1 MARRS
6 IRLSTNILRTQ
17 LAVLLG
23 ALLVA
28 FGLALWQSHEL
39 LVHQFE
45 QRALA
50 IADTVTV
57 APGIAQAVLDGD
69 PGGIIQERAEAIRRS
84 TGALFVVV
92 TDDHGIRYSHPVPE
106 RIGERVSTDP
116 SAALSGKTVVNME
129 HGTLGLSARAKVPLR
144 TGTGRIVG
152 EVSVGIDAEEIAAS
166 LWRLAPSIALYSGIA
181 LAVGVVGSL
190 ILARRLKRQTFGL
203 ELNEIAALL
212 QEREAMLHGIAEGV
226 VGLDP
231 NDRVALI
238 NDEARRLLGV
248 EATPSGRGVDRLVPP
263 GRIRDI
269 LTGAIAGADLVALTD
284 EHCLVMNRMPVSMQ
298 GRDLGHVV
306 TISDRT
312 EQEGLLRELDSVR
325 GLTDALRAQQHEFAN
340 RVHALSGMLEL
351 GRIDEAT
358 DYIAELSATA
368 TDLAARL
375 QRRIASPQLVGLLV
389 AKSVVASERGVALVL
404 TDDSDLPEG
413 EADPRALL
421 TVLGNLVDNAIDAA
435 VAGDAPRR
443 VEVAVRCDPD
453 TVRVQVHDTGRGVPA
468 DATALVFEDGFSTK
482 PDDGI
487 RRRGLGLALVHRVVA
502 QHAGRIE
509 VSPGPGA
516 VFTVTLPRLGATSA
530 ADRPA
535 TVPR

>member
-1 MARRS
+1 MARSS

-17 LAVLLG
+17 IAVLLG

-28 FGLALWQSHEL
+28 FGLSLWQSHEL

-45 QRALA
+45 ERALA
-50 IADTVTV
+50 IANTVTV
-57 APGIAQAVLDGD
+57 APGIADAVVAGD
-69 PGGIIQERAEAIRRS
+69 PSGVVQARAESIRRS

-106 RIGERVSTDP
+106 RIGEHVSTDP
-116 SAALSGKTVVNME
+116 SGALSGKTVVNME

-144 TGTGRIVG
+144 TDAGRIVG

-166 LWRLAPSIALYSGIA
+166 LWRLLPSIALYSGIA
-181 LAVGVVGSL
+181 LTVGVVGSL
-190 ILARRLKRQTFGL
+190 FLARRLKRQTFGL
-203 ELNEIAALL
+203 ELNEIATLL
-212 QEREAMLHGIAEGV
+212 QEREAMLHGVAEGV
-226 VGLDP
+226 IGIGP
-231 NDRVALI
+231 SGRIALI
-238 NDEARRLLGV
+238 NDEARHLLGLGDADV
-248 EATPSGRGVDRLVPP
+248 GARVDDTTPA

-269 LTGAIAGADLVALTD
+269 LTGAVAGTDLVVLTD

-298 GRDLGHVV
+298 GRDLGHIV

-351 GRIDEAT
+351 GRFDEAV
-358 DYIAELSATA
+358 DYVAELSATA
-368 TDLAARL
+368 TDLATRL
-375 QRRIASPQLVGLLV
+375 QRQIASPQLVGLLV
-389 AKSVVASERGVALVL
+389 AKSVVASERGVMLVL
-404 TDDSDLPEG
+404 TDESDLAEG
-413 EADPRALL
+413 EADARALL

-435 VAGDAPRR
+435 VTGPSPHR
-443 VEVAVRCDPD
+443 VEVDVRCIGDS
-453 TVRVQVHDTGRGVPA
+453 VRVRVRDSGPGVAPEIA
-468 DATALVFEDGFSTK
+468 EEVFEDGFSTK
-482 PDDGI
+482 PDEGL

-509 VSPGPGA
+509 VSSGPGA
-516 VFTVTLPRLGATSA
+516 VFTVTLPRDGAAGA
-530 ADRPA
+530 AVPTEA
-535 TVPR
+535 TA